1 MLQED
6 PSMAGKGRSKGIG
19 EQNKGGAE
27 PTESCEAEQSG
38 VLCSV
43 REELERNIDLPTR
56 DGAHRFFKEGVKVHG
71 VKTAVVHVLAK
82 KYFKEIK
89 HLGKEEVFVLC
100 EDLYRS
106 DYLEEASIASVWSHE
121 LRKAYEKSDF
131 KRFEGWIERY
141 INNWAK
147 CDVFCNHT
155 VGSFIE
161 QFPEF
166 TEKLRLWT
174 KSDNRWMRRAA
185 AVSLILPA
193 RRGEFLDVVFVI
205 ADLLL
210 EDDDNLVQKGCG
222 WMLKEASRMHR
233 KEVFDYVVRNRSV
246 MPRTALRY
254 AIEKMPDSMRKE
266 AMKK

>member
-1 MLQED
+1 
-6 PSMAGKGRSKGIG
+6 MAGKSSSRCTAGPKNGRTGSD
-19 EQNKGGAE
+19 
-27 PTESCEAEQSG
+27 ESSGTKSGG
-38 VLCSV
+38 VLRRV
-43 REELERNIDLPTR
+43 REELNNNIDLPTR
-56 DGAHRFFKEGVKVHG
+56 DGAHRFFKEDVKLHG
-71 VKTAVVHVLAK
+71 VKTAIVHGIAK

-89 HLGKEEVFVLC
+89 HLGKEEIFSLC

-106 DYLEEASIASVWSHE
+106 DYLEEASIASAWSHE
-121 LRKAYEKSDF
+121 LRKSYEITDF
-131 KRFEGWIERY
+131 KRFEGWIEQY

-155 VGSFIE
+155 IGSFVE
-161 QFPEF
+161 QFPDF
-166 TEKLRLWT
+166 TEKLRLWS

-185 AVSLILPA
+185 AVSLIVPA
-193 RRGEFLDVVFVI
+193 RRGKFLDVVFEI

-210 EDDDNLVQKGCG
+210 EDEDDLVQKGYG
-222 WMLKEASRMHR
+222 WMLKEASRLHQ

-254 AIEKMPDSMRKE
+254 AIEKMPETLRKE

>member
-1 MLQED
+1 
-6 PSMAGKGRSKGIG
+6 MAGRGRSNSIAGPDRGKTEPVERG
-19 EQNKGGAE
+19 ETKSSE
-27 PTESCEAEQSG
+27 
-38 VLCSV
+38 VLCRV
-43 REELERNIDLPTR
+43 REELGRNIDLPTR

-89 HLGKEEVFVLC
+89 HLSKEEVFTLC
-100 EDLYRS
+100 EDLYS
-106 DYLEEASIASVWSHE
+106 TDYLEEASIASAWSHE

-131 KRFEGWIERY
+131 KRFEGWIQKY

-161 QFPEF
+161 LFPDF
-166 TEKLRLWT
+166 TEKLKLWSR
-174 KSDNRWMRRAA
+174 SDNRWMRRAA
-185 AVSLILPA
+185 AVSLIVPA
-193 RRGEFLDVVFVI
+193 RRGKLLEVVFEI

-210 EDDDNLVQKGCG
+210 EDDDDLVQKGYG
-222 WMLKEASRMHR
+222 WMLKEASRMHQ
-233 KEVFDYVVRNRSV
+233 KEIFDYVVRNRSV

>member
-1 MLQED
+1 
-6 PSMAGKGRSKGIG
+6 MAVKGRSKGIAG
-19 EQNKGGAE
+19 QNKGGAVSA
-27 PTESCEAEQSG
+27 ESCETEPGG
-38 VLCSV
+38 VLCRV
-43 REELERNIDLPTR
+43 REELESNVDLPTR
-56 DGAHRFFKEGVKVHG
+56 DGAHRFFKEGVKVYG

-89 HLGKEEVFVLC
+89 HLGKEEVFTLC

-193 RRGEFLDVVFVI
+193 RRGEFLDVVFEI

-210 EDDDNLVQKGCG
+210 EDEDDLVQKGYG
-222 WMLKEASRMHR
+222 WMLKEASRMHQ
-233 KEVFDYVVRNRSV
+233 KEVFDYVVRNSSV